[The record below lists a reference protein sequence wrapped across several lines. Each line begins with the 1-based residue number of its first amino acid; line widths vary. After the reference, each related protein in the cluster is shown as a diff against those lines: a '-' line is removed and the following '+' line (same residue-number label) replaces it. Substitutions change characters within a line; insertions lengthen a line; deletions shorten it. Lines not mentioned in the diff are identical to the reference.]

1 MSHFTQ
7 KQSACLRLRI
17 TAAAEQQ
24 VRAGHPWIYSD
35 SVREQNR
42 AGVAGELAAVFDRRD
57 SFLAVG
63 FFDPASPIRVRV
75 LHTGKP
81 LPIDAEFWRAR
92 LAAAVQRR
100 EGRFD
105 EFTNGYRLIN
115 GESDG
120 WPGLV
125 LDRYAE
131 TLVLKI
137 YTAAWLGRL
146 GEIIPMICERLNPA
160 RVVLRMSRNIQRRE
174 EAREILPFQETP
186 PRAARGWPQPR
197 GEFSAPSSRN
207 GRDGE
212 IVFQARAGGESTA
225 PVVFRESGLQF
236 EADVLRGQK
245 TGFFLDQRENR
256 RLVESFAPGRL
267 MLNAFSF
274 SGGFSLYAARGGAAA
289 VTNLDLSKHALESA
303 RRNFARNQSVA
314 SIAACRHEVIQA
326 DAFAWLAGNGQR
338 KFGLIVLDPPSLAK
352 RETERAGAIRA
363 YGQLAANGISHL
375 SSRGILVACSCSAH
389 VKADEFFGAV
399 RQAVRNSGRRFREL
413 RTTGH
418 APDHPA
424 AFPEAEYLKGIYLQ
438 FS

>member
-160 RVVLRMSRNIQRRE
+160 RVVLRMSRNIQRHE
-174 EAREILPFQETP
+174 EAREILPFQEPP
-186 PRAARGWPQPR
+186 PRAARGCPLPL

-212 IVFQARAGGESTA
+212 IIFQARAGGESTA

-236 EADVLRGQK
+236 EADVLHGQK

-256 RLVESFAPGRL
+256 RLVE
-267 MLNAFSF
+267 
-274 SGGFSLYAARGGAAA
+274 
-289 VTNLDLSKHALESA
+289 
-303 RRNFARNQSVA
+303 
-314 SIAACRHEVIQA
+314 
-326 DAFAWLAGNGQR
+326 
-338 KFGLIVLDPPSLAK
+338 
-352 RETERAGAIRA
+352 
-363 YGQLAANGISHL
+363 
-375 SSRGILVACSCSAH
+375 
-389 VKADEFFGAV
+389 
-399 RQAVRNSGRRFREL
+399 
-413 RTTGH
+413 
-418 APDHPA
+418 
-424 AFPEAEYLKGIYLQ
+424 
-438 FS
+438 

>member
-174 EAREILPFQETP
+174 EAREILPFQEPP
-186 PRAARGWPQPR
+186 PRAARGCPLPL